1 MLQSDSGIPYS
12 ESQSTGK
19 ALKKAASKSRVQGSI
34 LDKKPSQDKVGVRAE
49 SRAAL
54 MAELAIAPAAK
65 AAQTI
70 TGYSNG
76 FGELSL
82 TDLIAALVDQTSVA
96 NKSQDKRAEA
106 MMAAQAHTLDSIF
119 NWLARTAL
127 KSELLGEFE
136 IYLKLSLRAQSQ
148 CRATWEAVSAIRN
161 PPMAGYV
168 RQANISQGHQQVNNC
183 SQAPGSRKA
192 PNKLMEDAEHES
204 DQWMDR
210 GTPASA
216 ERADSHMEAVA
227 ERNRTADT
235 GRKSESF
242 KK

>member
-1 MLQSDSGIPYS
+1 M
-12 ESQSTGK
+12 
-19 ALKKAASKSRVQGSI
+19 KKAASKSPVQGPN
-34 LDKKPSQDKVGVRAE
+34 LDKKPSQEKVGVRAA

-76 FGELSL
+76 FGDLSL
-82 TDLIAALVDQTSVA
+82 TDLIATLVDQTSAA

-106 MMAAQAHTLDSIF
+106 MLAAQAHTLDSIF

-136 IYLKLSLRAQSQ
+136 TYLKLSLRAQSQ
-148 CRATWEAVSAIRN
+148 CRATLEAVSAIRN
-161 PPMAGYV
+161 PQMAGYV

-183 SQAPGSRKA
+183 PQASRSRKS
-192 PNKLMEDAEHES
+192 PNKLMEDAEHEP
-204 DQWMDR
+204 DKWMDR
-210 GTPASA
+210 GTSTPAK
-216 ERADSHMEAVA
+216 RTDPHMEAVA
-227 ERNRTADT
+227 ERDRTADAA
-235 GRKSESF
+235 RKSESF

>member
-1 MLQSDSGIPYS
+1 M
-12 ESQSTGK
+12 GK
-19 ALKKAASKSRVQGSI
+19 ALKKAASKSPVQGPS

-54 MAELAIAPAAK
+54 MAEMAIAPAAK

-76 FGELSL
+76 FGDLSL
-82 TDLIAALVDQTSVA
+82 TDLIAALVDQTSAA

-106 MMAAQAHTLDSIF
+106 MLAAQAHTLDSIF
-119 NWLARTAL
+119 NWLARSAL

-136 IYLKLSLRAQSQ
+136 TYLKLSLRAQSQ
-148 CRATWEAVSAIRN
+148 CRSTWESVSAIRN

-183 SQAPGSRKA
+183 LQVSGSRKA

-204 DQWMDR
+204 DKWVDR
-210 GTPASA
+210 GTPTPS
-216 ERADSHMEAVA
+216 ERTDSHMEAVA
-227 ERNRTADT
+227 ERDRTANT
-235 GRKSESF
+235 EWKSESL